1 MWHIL
6 CHICGTKPSIKQ
18 LTTNRFEKTFR
29 RHYTKKTSPISL
41 RAHTARKFHTHTRT
55 ESRMFPQ
62 FFINK
67 INNQFESNVNKFL
80 LLIHISNIQI
90 IHPITYNR
98 ENKAL
103 YNLQE
108 QSAVSRHTLLLL
120 VQNVLCSAESLR
132 NFHIY

>member
-1 MWHIL
+1 MVQNHQLNNLPPTDLKKLFVVTI
-6 CHICGTKPSIKQ
+6 PKQ
-18 LTTNRFEKTFR
+18 
-29 RHYTKKTSPISL
+29 TSPISL

-55 ESRMFPQ
+55 ESRMFPK

-120 VQNVLCSAESLR
+120 VQNVLYSAESLR